1 MADWKFKPSVRKT
14 GLTAAEYGEAGG
26 KDHLKRA
33 FSFARSGSMHKENFL
48 NSIGMLTSRQKRVGG
63 FMNKFVGVGASGFMA
78 YSLMSGD
85 KIEDVASMS
94 LSGFGLLAGF
104 RPAKEVGHG
113 IAKAFGAGRAGSYG
127 VGLLTGGV
135 VGAAVGLT
143 LGALPYAANGNN
155 AVQRFAGSV
164 NKPTLF
170 NDVQVSRDSLTQR
183 QKMIQ
188 KLAKSGLND
197 RGQLL
202 GNEAAIIRGVL

>member
-1 MADWKFKPSVRKT
+1 MADWKFRPSVRKT
-14 GLTAAEYGEAGG
+14 GLTAAEYGEAGS
-26 KDHLKRA
+26 KDHLRRA
-33 FSFARSGSMHKENFL
+33 FRFARSGSMHKENFL
-48 NSIGMLTSRQKRVGG
+48 NSIGMLTSRQKKIGG
-63 FMNKFVGVGASGFMA
+63 FMNKFVGISASGFMA

-113 IAKAFGAGRAGSYG
+113 IAKALGAGRAGSYG
-127 VGLLTGGV
+127 VGLLAGGV
-135 VGAAVGLT
+135 VGAAAGLT
-143 LGALPYAANGNN
+143 LGALPYAATGNN
-155 AVQRFAGSV
+155 AVQKFAGSV
-164 NKPTLF
+164 NKASLF
-170 NDVQVSRDSLTQR
+170 NDVQISRDSLTQR

-202 GNEAAIIRGVL
+202 GSEAMIIRGIL